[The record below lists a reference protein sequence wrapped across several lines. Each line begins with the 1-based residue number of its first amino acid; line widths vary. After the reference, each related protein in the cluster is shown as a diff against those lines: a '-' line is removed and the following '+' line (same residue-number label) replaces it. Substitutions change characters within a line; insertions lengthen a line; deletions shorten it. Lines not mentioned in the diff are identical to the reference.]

1 MNKKGFTEGRETSL
15 FIQNMYNP
23 IEQFENTRDTAG
35 GDFGEHVNNLR
46 GTMFYVCQVR
56 TPHIIQY
63 SYVDTRQHVIF
74 NDILK
79 SLKGQCHEIFCFR
92 FFMNHLPPEPLK
104 MMLG

>member
-1 MNKKGFTEGRETSL
+1 MNSL
-15 FIQNMYNP
+15 

-56 TPHIIQY
+56 TTHIILVY
-63 SYVDTRQHVIF
+63 RQHVIF

-79 SLKGQCHEIFCFR
+79 SLKGQCHEIFASG
-92 FFMNHLPPEPLK
+92 FFMIHLPPSP
-104 MMLG
+104 